1 MMAFFTFLFSVIL
14 ANIVSDR
21 PLDNILTKEITIIFE
36 FVLAGSIG
44 FMIISVVEM
53 NYKLN
58 KLKNGYKELKNSY
71 NEY

>member
-58 KLKNGYKELKNSY
+58 KLKNGYKELKNS
-71 NEY
+71 